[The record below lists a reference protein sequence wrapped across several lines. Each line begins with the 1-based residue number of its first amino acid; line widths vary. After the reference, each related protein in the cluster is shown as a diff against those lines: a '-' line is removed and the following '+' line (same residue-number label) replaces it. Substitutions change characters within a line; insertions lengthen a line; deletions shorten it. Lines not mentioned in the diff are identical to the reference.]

1 MEFRPLVAKIES
13 GIAVRSL
20 PEEWRRF
27 SWCATFAVG
36 GRLFHQGRYERLA
49 IVQEVRWEF
58 EANSHKEWR
67 ILGFFA
73 VGSIF
78 IFE

>member
-1 MEFRPLVAKIES
+1 MKFRPLVAKIKS

-20 PEEWRRF
+20 PEERRRF
-27 SWCATFAVG
+27 SWRATFAVG

-49 IVQEVRWEF
+49 IIQKVRGEF
-58 EANSHKEWR
+58 EADTHEEWR
-67 ILGFFA
+67 VLGFFA
-73 VGSIF
+73 VGSIL

>member
-1 MEFRPLVAKIES
+1 MKFRPLVAKVES
-13 GIAVRSL
+13 GVAIRSL

-27 SWCATFAVG
+27 SWRATFAVG
-36 GRLFHQGRYERLA
+36 GGLFHQGRYERLA
-49 IVQEVRWEF
+49 VVQKVRREF
-58 EANSHKEWR
+58 EADTHEEWR